1 MDTNSTNRKGNQ
13 SHRVVQ
19 VSCGE
24 GRWSVDPGL
33 FARPELPKD
42 QDDQPR
48 SSNDESQTQALAK
61 ECERADDSTC
71 LSRFFRALFGGG
83 FEEEFQEQVT
93 IHYEPRVVAEVSDND
108 SGRAR
113 QLLLRTHRAEWH
125 VDMLLRFCQG
135 ATVDALLAPFHG
147 DDPEDKA
154 APVSAAVSL
163 LATAQYF
170 QSSPFA
176 QQLQAFIVR
185 CCTDSWQARQ
195 LRLLPTPEQNQNDNN
210 NSTSSVSGSESM
222 EATAAVPDVI
232 DEEQTCALWECAE
245 ALGAEVVQDY
255 CRAQFRRWAQ
265 RKLLSRACAGGRAR
279 RLQVA
284 FLVDTTGS
292 MGACLGQ
299 LRVHVRELVARVARS
314 GLAPWAEWAAL
325 SFGDYCDACPVRHL
339 DFTPDGADVSRFVS
353 LLSPAGGGPTP
364 EAYEWALE
372 EARVALAWRT
382 RSRHAC
388 ALPGREPAPRAP
400 ADAHCARLLVVVGDS
415 FPHVPAYT
423 TARLH
428 WKDMVDRLRA
438 DGIAVAAVCAAGS
451 AAASVAFLREVAR
464 RGEGIFVDLGTTL
477 PAHSR
482 HQYAPLQHSQQG
494 LLPHPHAWDVL
505 AGAVLDCLAE
515 CRRNAAAG
523 AGGDT
528 PDRVHA
534 LVDRVIG
541 PAPVLNA
548 LDAGGPKT
556 FQDYVDAVRNE
567 EWWRYGASSDDTGP
581 AAGVPAPNAPRSDQ
595 PVFAYSPLL
604 RIWERVH

>member
-1 MDTNSTNRKGNQ
+1 M
-13 SHRVVQ
+13 
-19 VSCGE
+19 
-24 GRWSVDPGL
+24 
-33 FARPELPKD
+33 
-42 QDDQPR
+42 
-48 SSNDESQTQALAK
+48 
-61 ECERADDSTC
+61 
-71 LSRFFRALFGGG
+71 
-83 FEEEFQEQVT
+83 
-93 IHYEPRVVAEVSDND
+93 
-108 SGRAR
+108 
-113 QLLLRTHRAEWH
+113 
-125 VDMLLRFCQG
+125 
-135 ATVDALLAPFHG
+135 
-147 DDPEDKA
+147 
-154 APVSAAVSL
+154 
-163 LATAQYF
+163 
-170 QSSPFA
+170 
-176 QQLQAFIVR
+176 
-185 CCTDSWQARQ
+185 
-195 LRLLPTPEQNQNDNN
+195 
-210 NSTSSVSGSESM
+210 
-222 EATAAVPDVI
+222 PDVI

-245 ALGAEVVQDY
+245 TLGAEVVQDY

-279 RLQVA
+279 RLQLA

-325 SFGDYCDACPVRHL
+325 SFGDYCDACPVRRL

-382 RSRHAC
+382 PCRSAS

-400 ADAHCARLLVVVGDS
+400 ADAHCARVLVVVGDS

-438 DGIAVAAVCAAGS
+438 DGIAVASVCAAGS
-451 AAASVAFLREVAR
+451 ATASVAFLREVAR

-477 PAHSR
+477 PVHNHHPYYSSPSPSPR
-482 HQYAPLQHSQQG
+482 QQTQQQQQPG
-494 LLPHPHAWDVL
+494 LPHPHAWDVL
-505 AGAVLDCLAE
+505 AAAVLDCLAE
-515 CRRNAAAG
+515 CRRNEAAG
-523 AGGDT
+523 AADDT
-528 PDRVHA
+528 PDRVHT
-534 LVDRVIG
+534 LVDRAIG
-541 PAPVLNA
+541 RAPVLNA
-548 LDAGGPKT
+548 LDAGGAKT

-567 EWWRYGASSDDTGP
+567 EWWKYGASSDDPGP
-581 AAGVPAPNAPRSDQ
+581 APGAPAAEPRGDQ